1 MWKDWFFYTRSQRRV
16 IVLLLIILVLL
27 LFLLVGEKANKDK
40 VEIVAEPLLIADS
53 LYCKIEKE
61 RQEHERNYKNRT
73 YRKNEWTAFEKK
85 KSPDTVVYEVRK
97 PKKDSLR
104 FPRQEKY
111 SSGIVIDVNSADTSI
126 LKKIPGIGRV
136 ISKNIVSYRNR
147 LGGFYDVGQLL
158 EVKYVD
164 STLLVWFQVKS
175 DVFRKINVNKASI
188 EELRSH
194 PYMDF
199 HKAKAIVDFRRKRGR
214 ISGMSQ
220 ISMFKEF
227 SDEDIS
233 RLSHYF
239 TFE

>member
-27 LFLLVGEKANKDK
+27 MFLPVREKANKEK
-40 VEIVAEPLLIADS
+40 AEIAAEPLLIADS

-61 RQEHERNYKNRT
+61 RQERERNYKNRAYT
-73 YRKNEWTAFEKK
+73 KKERTAFEKK
-85 KSPDTVVYEVRK
+85 KSPDTVVYETRK
-97 PKKDSLR
+97 PEKYSLR

-111 SSGIVIDVNSADTSI
+111 SAGIVIDANSADTSI

-147 LGGFYDVGQLL
+147 LGGFYDVRQLL
-158 EVKYVD
+158 EVEYVD
-164 STLLVWFQVKS
+164 SALLVWFHLKS
-175 DVFRKINVNKASI
+175 DVFRRINVNKAGLD
-188 EELRSH
+188 ELRSH

>member
-16 IVLLLIILVLL
+16 IVLLLVILVLL
-27 LFLLVGEKANKDK
+27 LFLPVREKANKDK
-40 VEIVAEPLLIADS
+40 VEIAAEPLLIADS

-61 RQEHERNYKNRT
+61 SQERELNYKNRT
-73 YRKNEWTAFEKK
+73 YRKKEWTAFEKK
-85 KSPDTVVYEVRK
+85 KSPDTVVYEART

-111 SSGIVIDVNSADTSI
+111 SAGIVIDVNSADTSI

-147 LGGFYDVGQLL
+147 LGGFYDVRQLL

-199 HKAKAIVDFRRKRGR
+199 HKAKAIVDFRRRRGR

-220 ISMFKEF
+220 VSLFKEF

>member
-27 LFLLVGEKANKDK
+27 MFLPVREKANKEK
-40 VEIVAEPLLIADS
+40 AEIAAEPLLIADS
-53 LYCKIEKE
+53 LYCKIGKE
-61 RQEHERNYKNRT
+61 RQERERNYKNRT
-73 YRKNEWTAFEKK
+73 YTKKERTAFEKK
-85 KSPDTVVYEVRK
+85 KSPDTVVYETRK
-97 PKKDSLR
+97 PEKYSLR
-104 FPRQEKY
+104 FPKQEKY
-111 SSGIVIDVNSADTSI
+111 SAGIVIDANSADTST

-175 DVFRKINVNKASI
+175 DVFRRINVNKAGLD
-188 EELRSH
+188 ELRSH

>member
-27 LFLLVGEKANKDK
+27 MFLPVREKANKEK
-40 VEIVAEPLLIADS
+40 AEIAAEPLLIADS
-53 LYCKIEKE
+53 LYCKIGKE
-61 RQEHERNYKNRT
+61 RQERERNYKNRT
-73 YRKNEWTAFEKK
+73 YTKKERTAFEKK
-85 KSPDTVVYEVRK
+85 KSPDTVVYETRK
-97 PKKDSLR
+97 PEKYSLR

-111 SSGIVIDVNSADTSI
+111 SAGIVIDANSADTSI

-164 STLLVWFQVKS
+164 STLLVWFHVKS
-175 DVFRKINVNKASI
+175 DVFRRINVNKAGLD
-188 EELRSH
+188 ELRSH

-214 ISGMSQ
+214 IGGMSQ
-220 ISMFKEF
+220 VSLFKEF